1 MTTGGDTGTLASPQH
16 HAPRT
21 ARDRTSRR
29 GTPMSRIRLLALTA
43 GVLLV
48 LAFATSAMAAGGG
61 SPGSDDFTGT
71 ARGEH
76 VSLPAGDDRA
86 NGGAGDDVINGGRGD
101 DSLRG
106 GAGDDRLR
114 GGAGDDVLTD
124 DRGSDRF
131 GGGSGDDRINAR
143 DRRGRHDGRDVVDC
157 GTGDD
162 TALVDDDDLVR
173 HCEHV
178 ERAGDDNGVDAP
190 GTDDKGGAR
199 TGTDDPAGH
208 K

>member
-1 MTTGGDTGTLASPQH
+1 
-16 HAPRT
+16 
-21 ARDRTSRR
+21 
-29 GTPMSRIRLLALTA
+29 MSKIRLIAAVA
-43 GVLLV
+43 GAVLM
-48 LAFATSAMAAGGG
+48 LAFATSALAAGGG
-61 SPGSDDFTGT
+61 SPGADDFPGS
-71 ARGEH
+71 ARADH
-76 VSLPAGDDRA
+76 VSLQAGDDSA
-86 NGGAGDDVINGGRGD
+86 NGGRGNDDINGGRGD
-101 DSLRG
+101 DRING

-114 GGAGDDVLTD
+114 GGSGDDVLTD
-124 DRGSDRF
+124 DRGTDRF

-143 DRRGRHDGRDVVDC
+143 DRRGRHDGRDVGDC

-162 TALVDDDDLVR
+162 TALVDDDDLGR

-190 GTDDKGGAR
+190 GTDDKGGTR